1 MSESD
6 APPPTRSFMDDP
18 DIEWKYGR
26 PDYTTVNQKYMAER
40 KMRHTEES
48 LEKIVENLVKT
59 WEMESTHK
67 TNLKVGNCVII
78 DSLNV
83 ILR

>member
-1 MSESD
+1 MGDPRGD

-18 DIEWKYGR
+18 NTAWKYGP
-26 PDYTTVNQKYMAER
+26 PDFSTVNAKYMAER
-40 KMRHTEES
+40 SMRHQEGS

-67 TNLKVGNCVII
+67 IDKKVRV
-78 DSLNV
+78 
-83 ILR
+83 